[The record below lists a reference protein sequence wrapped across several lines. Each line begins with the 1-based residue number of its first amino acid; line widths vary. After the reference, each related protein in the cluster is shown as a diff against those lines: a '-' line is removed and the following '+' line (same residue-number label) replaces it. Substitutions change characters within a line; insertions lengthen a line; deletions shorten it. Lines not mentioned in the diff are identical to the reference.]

1 MKKCAL
7 LSMDNLDDFVCYDLL
22 LFDPLEKL
30 GWSVQEVSWRNKHM
44 DWDQFDVVIIR
55 STWDYQDDP
64 ALFLEVLEDIEK
76 SSAQLEN
83 SLESVKWNIDKTYLQ
98 ELENKGIEIVPTLWR
113 NQFHKKEFHSF
124 FEEFD
129 TDEII
134 IKPTVSANADN
145 TFRISI
151 AEKSQYLNQLTK
163 VFTERSFLV
172 QPFMDGIIQEG
183 EFSLFFF
190 GETYSHTVLKTPK
203 PSDFRVQEEHGGRL
217 KLVKNPEKGLLNS
230 ARKLLDKIDPLPLYS
245 RMDYVRTNNNSFALM
260 EIELI
265 EPSLYFNMDPS
276 SPKRFAGVLDEWIT
290 VKP

>member
-1 MKKCAL
+1 
-7 LSMDNLDDFVCYDLL
+7 MDSLDDFVCYDHL

-30 GWSVQEVSWRNKHM
+30 GWSVEEVSWRAKNT
-44 DWDQFDVVIIR
+44 DWNQFDVVIIR

-64 ALFLEVLEDIEK
+64 ALFLDVLEAIEK

-98 ELENKGIEIVPTLWR
+98 ELEKKGIEIVPSLWR
-113 NQFHKKEFHSF
+113 NQFHNEEIHSF

-230 ARKLLDKIDPLPLYS
+230 ARKLLEKIDPLPLYS

-276 SPKRFAGVLDEWIT
+276 SPKRFASVLDEWIT

>member
-1 MKKCAL
+1 
-7 LSMDNLDDFVCYDLL
+7 MDSLDDFVCYDQL

-30 GWSVQEVSWRNKHM
+30 GWSVQEISWREKNT
-44 DWDQFDVVIIR
+44 DWDQFDVVVIR

-64 ALFLEVLEDIEK
+64 ALFLEVLEAIEK

-83 SLESVKWNIDKTYLQ
+83 SLESVKWNVDKTYLQ

-113 NQFHKKEFHSF
+113 NQFQNEDIHTF
-124 FEEFD
+124 FDEFD

-145 TFRISI
+145 TFRIPK
-151 AEKSQYLNQLTK
+151 AEKSQYLNKLSK
-163 VFTERSFLV
+163 VFKERSFLV
-172 QPFMDGIIQEG
+172 QPFMDGIIKEG

-190 GETYSHTVLKTPK
+190 GETYSHTILKKPK

-217 KLVKNPEKGLLNS
+217 KLVKNPEESLLNS
-230 ARKLLDKIDPLPLYS
+230 ARKLLGKIDPLPLYS

-265 EPSLYFNMDPS
+265 EPSLYFNMDPA
-276 SPKRFAGVLDEWIT
+276 SPKRFASVLDEWLT
-290 VKP
+290 A

>member
-7 LSMDNLDDFVCYDLL
+7 LSMDNLDDFECYDQL

-30 GWSVQEVSWRNKHM
+30 GWSVQEISWREKDT
-44 DWDQFDVVIIR
+44 DWDQFDIVVIR

-64 ALFLEVLEDIEK
+64 ALFLDVLEAIEK

-98 ELENKGIEIVPTLWR
+98 ELENKGIEIVPTLFR
-113 NQFHKKEFHSF
+113 NHFKDEEIHSF
-124 FEEFD
+124 FDEFD

-145 TFRISI
+145 TFRIPR
-151 AEKSQYLNQLTK
+151 ADKSEYLNQLSK
-163 VFTERSFLV
+163 VFKDRSFLV
-172 QPFMDGIIQEG
+172 QPFMDGIIREG

-190 GETYSHTVLKTPK
+190 GKTYSHTILKTPK

-217 KLVKNPEKGLLNS
+217 KLVKKPEGNLLNS
-230 ARKLLDKIDPLPLYS
+230 ARKLLEKIDPLPLYS
-245 RMDYVRTNNNSFALM
+245 RMDYVRTNNHSFALM

-276 SPKRFAGVLDEWIT
+276 SPKRFASVLDEWIT
-290 VKP
+290 A

>member
-7 LSMDNLDDFVCYDLL
+7 LSMDSLDDFVCYDQL

-30 GWSVQEVSWRNKHM
+30 GWSVEEVSWRAKNT
-44 DWDQFDVVIIR
+44 DWNQFDVVIIR

-113 NQFHKKEFHSF
+113 NQFHEKEINSYFDK
-124 FEEFD
+124 FD

-145 TFRISI
+145 TFRIPIS
-151 AEKSQYLNQLTK
+151 EKSQYLNQLSK
-163 VFTERSFLV
+163 VFKDRSFLV

-190 GETYSHTVLKTPK
+190 GKTYSHTVLKKPK

-217 KLVKNPEKGLLNS
+217 KFVKNPGEGLLNS
-230 ARKLLDKIDPLPLYS
+230 AQKLLEKIDPLPLYS
-245 RMDYVRTNNNSFALM
+245 RMDYVRTDNHSFALM

-265 EPSLYFNMDPS
+265 EPSLYFNMDPA
-276 SPKRFAGVLDEWIT
+276 SPKRFASVLDEWVT
-290 VKP
+290 A

>member
-1 MKKCAL
+1 
-7 LSMDNLDDFVCYDLL
+7 MDNLDDFVCYDQL
-22 LFDPLEKL
+22 LFDPLENL
-30 GWSVQEVSWRNKHM
+30 GWAVHEVSWRNNQI

-64 ALFLEVLEDIEK
+64 ELFLEVLEDIEK

-113 NQFHKKEFHSF
+113 NQFHEEEINSF
-124 FEEFD
+124 FDEFD

-145 TFRISI
+145 TFRIPI
-151 AEKSQYLNQLTK
+151 AEKSQYLNHLSK
-163 VFTERSFLV
+163 IFKDRSFLV
-172 QPFMDGIIQEG
+172 QPFMDGIIKEG

-190 GETYSHTVLKTPK
+190 GETYSHTVLKKPK

-217 KLVKNPEKGLLNS
+217 KLVKNPEEGLVNS
-230 ARKLLDKIDPLPLYS
+230 ARKLLEKIDPLPLYS
-245 RMDYVRTNNNSFALM
+245 RMDYVRTDNHSFALM

-265 EPSLYFNMDPS
+265 EPSLYFNMDPV
-276 SPKRFAGVLDEWIT
+276 SPKRFASVLDEWVT
-290 VKP
+290 A

>member
-7 LSMDNLDDFVCYDLL
+7 LSMDNLDDFVCYDQL
-22 LFDPLEKL
+22 LFDPLENL
-30 GWSVQEVSWRNKHM
+30 GWSVHDVSWRDTHT
-44 DWDQFDVVIIR
+44 DWNQFDVVIIR

-64 ALFLEVLEDIEK
+64 ALFLETLESIEK
-76 SSAQLEN
+76 SSAQLQN

-113 NQFHKKEFHSF
+113 NQFHDEDIHSF
-124 FEEFD
+124 FDEFD

-145 TFRISI
+145 TFRIPI
-151 AEKSQYLNQLTK
+151 AEKSQYLNQLSN
-163 VFTERSFLV
+163 VFKNRSFLV
-172 QPFMDGIIQEG
+172 QPFIDGIIKEG

-190 GETYSHTVLKTPK
+190 GETYSHTILKTPK

-217 KLVKNPEKGLLNS
+217 KLVESPEEDLLNS
-230 ARKLLDKIDPLPLYS
+230 AKNLLQKIDPLPLYS
-245 RMDYVRTNNNSFALM
+245 RMDYVRTNTDSFALM

-265 EPSLYFNMDPS
+265 EPSLYFNMDPA
-276 SPKRFAGVLDEWIT
+276 SPKRFASVLDEW
-290 VKP
+290 VPA